1 MIYKICS
8 RCGKRIPEGQV
19 CPCQKIRKAQS
30 DKHYDK
36 YQRDKK
42 STDFYRSP
50 IWQLTRQRVLS
61 MDQNIDV
68 YQYMTTGRIM
78 IADTVHHIVPLK
90 SDWNRRLDAR
100 NLMSLHHETHSAIER
115 EYDRV
120 GEKAMVY
127 TLSEMLAKYRSQMQ
141 TPDHL

>member
-8 RCGKRIPEGQV
+8 RCGKRIQEGQT

-30 DKHYDK
+30 DRHYDK
-36 YQRDKK
+36 HQRDRK

-61 MDQNIDV
+61 MDQHLDV
-68 YQYMTTGRIM
+68 YQYMTSGRIM

-90 SDWNRRLDAR
+90 SDWNRRLDVS
-100 NLMSLHHETHSAIER
+100 NLMSLHHDTHSAIER

-120 GEKAMVY
+120 GEKVMIH
-127 TLSEMLAKYRSQMQ
+127 TLSEMLAKYRADL
-141 TPDHL
+141 PVGDHL

>member
-1 MIYKICS
+1 MIYKMCS
-8 RCGKRIPEGQV
+8 RCGKRIPEGQT

-90 SDWNRRLDAR
+90 SDWNRRLDTR
-100 NLMSLHHETHSAIER
+100 NLISLHHDTHSAIER

-120 GEKAMVY
+120 GEKVMVY
-127 TLSEMLAKYRSQMQ
+127 TLSEMLAKYRSQIQ
-141 TPDHL
+141 TSDHL

>member
-1 MIYKICS
+1 MIYKMCS
-8 RCGKRIPEGQV
+8 RCGKRIPEGQM
-19 CPCQKIRKAQS
+19 CPCQKIRKVQS

-90 SDWNRRLDAR
+90 SDWNRRLDVS
-100 NLMSLHHETHSAIER
+100 NLMSLHHDTHSAIER

-120 GEKAMVY
+120 GEKIMVY